1 MKRLIAVCAMLCLPL
16 SAIAAEN
23 YTMLFKTHGTFQN
36 VRDSV
41 AMAIE
46 GKGLLITHSNHIAE
60 MLARTGKD
68 LGASKQVYDFGEQM
82 EFCSATVSR
91 VMMEAD
97 PHAMVLCPYSVSVY
111 KLPNDEHIYVAFR
124 KPPTS
129 KNPALKKALADVEKL
144 LTEIVKDAL

>member
-1 MKRLIAVCAMLCLPL
+1 MKRLLAACAMLCLPL
-16 SAIAAEN
+16 FATAAEN
-23 YTMLFKTHGTFQN
+23 YTVLFKTQGAFQD

-46 GKGLLITHSNHIAE
+46 SKGLLITHSNHIAD

-68 LGASKQVYDFGEQM
+68 LGAGKQVYEFGEQM

-91 VMMEAD
+91 IMMEAD
-97 PHAMVLCPYSVSVY
+97 PHAIVLCPYSIAVY
-111 KLPNDEHIYVAFR
+111 KIPNDKHIYVAFR

-129 KNPALKKALADVEKL
+129 KNPARKKALADVEKL